1 MGMCGVIKMRYYAEY
16 DENNKLFAIG
26 TGYGGTEITKEQYDA
41 LLTEILTKAELV
53 DKLYSNEIS
62 LEDVPSEWQ
71 EEIQRRVNERIEM
84 EKLLETEEIT
94 NNEFINM
101 LEEVL

>member
-1 MGMCGVIKMRYYAEY
+1 MRYYAQYNE
-16 DENNKLFAIG
+16 DNKLIAIG
-26 TGYGGTEITKEQYDA
+26 TGYGATEITKEQYDA
-41 LLTEILTKAELV
+41 LLTEIRTKAELV

-71 EEIQRRVNERIEM
+71 EEIQSRVNERIEM